1 MSLDRFRLPR
11 LGDKLREQAE
21 EVEAAAEKE
30 DVKKIKRSVI
40 IKKKSKKHE

>member
-21 EVEAAAEKE
+21 QAEAKFEVEDKKE
-30 DVKKIKRSVI
+30 VKRSKI
-40 IKKKSKKHE
+40 IKKKSKK